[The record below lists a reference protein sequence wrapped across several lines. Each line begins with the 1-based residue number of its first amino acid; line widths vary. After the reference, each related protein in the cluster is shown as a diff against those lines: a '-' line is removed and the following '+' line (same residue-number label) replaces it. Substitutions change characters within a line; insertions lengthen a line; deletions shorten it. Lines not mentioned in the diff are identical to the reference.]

1 MTSCMWLLSAK
12 ETCRPYEEVR
22 DVTEKHEL
30 DIEHF
35 GEGEAAGVVDLV
47 DRNKEDGRHFQDE
60 ILRKPLWFKQFC
72 GT

>member
-1 MTSCMWLLSAK
+1 MSSCTWLLSAK
-12 ETCRPYEEVR
+12 ETCSPYDEVR
-22 DVTEKHEL
+22 ALTEKHEL

-47 DRNKEDGRHFQDE
+47 DRTKEDGRHFQDV
-60 ILRKPLWFKQFC
+60 ILPKQFWFKQFC